1 MDEVG
6 ECQLLSGRLESPNVI
21 GRPRTGD
28 RQQSFDRLQHARHAA
43 ERERGGAEPDDFTV
57 VWPFVT
63 SDDLNRVGCGIRVI
77 EVRVKTIERL
87 FEQRVAEHSRDR
99 YYSSMRVLRKALAGV
114 ILLAVVAFV
123 AAYIYARRS
132 IPVLNGTIEVIGPS
146 APIDI
151 IRDADAIPHVFASTK
166 LDALFGLGY
175 VHAQDR
181 LWQMEFQRRIGFG
194 RLSEIFGATTL
205 PQDRFLRTV
214 GFGRAAR
221 ATWDR
226 LDSPAK
232 RQVEAYVAG
241 VNAFVADHHGSRLPP
256 EFSLLRFEPE
266 PWSGPDVVVWQKM
279 VAWDL
284 SGNYSLELIRHDIL
298 NKVGSEKLSELMP
311 PYARNGSSILTE
323 RETAPLRF
331 PGSTIGRSG
340 SKSTAFSQMSA
351 CHAGK
356 DRLAINCSA
365 NSSTHAA
372 LLSGL
377 TEGLPEVSQVLLG
390 GSKAEALGSNNWV
403 VDGSRTVS
411 GFPLLANDPHLN
423 ARLPSIWYLAH
434 LSAGDYDAIGASFPG
449 TPGIILGRNR
459 SIAWGAT
466 NVAADVEDLY
476 REQIDTSGKLVEYRG
491 KLEPLQIIPETIRI
505 RGREDVHLDV
515 RISRHGPLVSD
526 ALNANNAA
534 SSVAARRAL
543 APLEP
548 LAFRWTA
555 LDADDTTLAAML
567 KISEAHSWSDFT
579 EALRDFVV
587 PSQNFVYADTAG
599 HIGYYAPG
607 RVPIRSNGDGSLPST
622 GWTGESEWTGWI
634 PFDDLPHTYDPPGH
648 VIVTANQRPMPASYP
663 YLVGLDWPES
673 YRAQRIANLL
683 DDRTKLNPDDFATIQ
698 RDTFSLH
705 AQTILPLLLSLARPE
720 GAATTEAIRVLRRW
734 NYDAR
739 PESAAAAIYEAW
751 FLHLA
756 PMLLADKLGQL
767 TMESYQG
774 RFSYVTRFLQ
784 RTLAA
789 GTDAASNQRS
799 HPGDAAGQT
808 GGFWCDDPSTTK
820 QETCEWAVSRA
831 LRSAIEDL
839 VRRQGSNMSR
849 WRWDVVHRARFPHQ
863 GLDSVF
869 GIGRLL
875 SRSAPSAGDWSTVN
889 VGSVTTDNPYDQ
901 MSIASYRQIIDLSPA
916 NDSRFIDAV
925 GQSGHPQSPH
935 YDDFLS
941 DWQAVKHRPMRIE
954 RTDIEQGAIGRIR
967 LTPR

>member
-1 MDEVG
+1 
-6 ECQLLSGRLESPNVI
+6 
-21 GRPRTGD
+21 
-28 RQQSFDRLQHARHAA
+28 
-43 ERERGGAEPDDFTV
+43 
-57 VWPFVT
+57 
-63 SDDLNRVGCGIRVI
+63 
-77 EVRVKTIERL
+77 L

-114 ILLAVVAFV
+114 ILLAVVAV
-123 AAYIYARRS
+123 GAAYVYARRS
-132 IPVLNGTIEVIGPS
+132 LPVLNGTFAVLGPS

-151 IRDADAIPHVFASTK
+151 VRDADAIPHVFASTK

-194 RLSEIFGATTL
+194 RLSEVFGATTL

-226 LDSPAK
+226 LPGPAR

-241 VNAFVADHHGSRLPP
+241 VNAFLADHHGSRLPP

-284 SGNYSLELIRHDIL
+284 SGNYSLELLRHDIL
-298 NKVGSEKLSELMP
+298 DKVGSERLSELMP
-311 PYARNGSSILTE
+311 PYARDGLSILTE
-323 RETAPLRF
+323 REAAPLRF
-331 PGSTIGRSG
+331 PASNIGGSG
-340 SKSTAFSQMSA
+340 SKSAAFSKVSA
-351 CHAGK
+351 CAAGK
-356 DRLAINCSA
+356 NRLAIDCSA
-365 NSSTHAA
+365 DSTTHAA
-372 LLSGL
+372 FLSGL
-377 TEGLPEVSQVLLG
+377 SEGLPEVSRVLLG
-390 GSKAEALGSNNWV
+390 GSRAEALGSNNWV
-403 VDGSRTVS
+403 IDGSRTVS

-459 SIAWGAT
+459 SVAWGAT

-476 REQIDTSGKLVEYRG
+476 REQIDPSGTLAEYRG
-491 KLEPLQIIPETIRI
+491 KLEPLQVIPETIRI
-505 RGREDVHLDV
+505 RGRNDVHLDV

-526 ALNANNAA
+526 AINANNAA
-534 SSVAARRAL
+534 SSIPARRAL

-607 RVPIRSNGDGSLPST
+607 RIPIRSSGDGSLPSA

-634 PFDDLPHTYDPPGH
+634 PFEDLPHTFDPPGH

-663 YLVGLDWPES
+663 YLLGLDWPES
-673 YRAQRIANLL
+673 YRARRIANLL
-683 DDRTKLNPDDFATIQ
+683 DDRPKLNPDDFAAIQ
-698 RDTFSLH
+698 RDTLSLH
-705 AQTILPLLLSLARPE
+705 AQTILPLLLSLARPD
-720 GAATTEAIRVLRRW
+720 GAAATDAIRMLRRW

-751 FLHLA
+751 FLQLA
-756 PMLLADKLGQL
+756 PMLLGDRLGRL
-767 TMESYQG
+767 TTESYQG
-774 RFSYVTRFLQ
+774 RFSYITRFLQ

-789 GTDAASNQRS
+789 WTDLESNRGGTS
-799 HPGDAAGQT
+799 GDLGRRT
-808 GGFWCDDPSTTK
+808 GGSWCVDSSAAQ
-820 QETCEWAVSRA
+820 QETCEGAVSRA
-831 LRSAIEDL
+831 LHLAIEDL
-839 VRRQGSNMSR
+839 VRRQGSDMSR
-849 WRWDVVHRARFPHQ
+849 WRWDIVHRARFPHQ
-863 GLDSVF
+863 GLDGVF
-869 GIGRLL
+869 GLGRLL

-889 VGSVTTDNPYDQ
+889 VGSVATDNPYDQ
-901 MSIASYRQIIDLSPA
+901 ISIASYRQIIDLSPA

-925 GQSGHPQSPH
+925 GQSGHPQSHH

-941 DWQAVKHRPMRIE
+941 DWHAVKHRAMRIE
-954 RTDIEQGAIGRIR
+954 RADIERGRMGR
-967 LTPR
+967 LKLTPR

>member
-6 ECQLLSGRLESPNVI
+6 ERRPLLRRLERPNVG
-21 GRPRTGD
+21 GRPRTSD
-28 RQQSFDRLQHARHAA
+28 RHQPFDRLQHARHAA
-43 ERERGGAEPDDFTV
+43 ERERGGTEPDDLTV
-57 VWPFVT
+57 VWPLVT
-63 SDDLNRVGCGIRVI
+63 PDNLNRVGCGIRVI
-77 EVRVKTIERL
+77 EVRVKTIEGL
-87 FEQRVAEHSRDR
+87 LEQRVAEHGRDR
-99 YYSSMRVLRKALAGV
+99 YYSSMRVLRKALGFV

-123 AAYIYARRS
+123 AAYVYAGRS
-132 IPVLNGTIEVIGPS
+132 LPVLNGTIEVIGLS

-194 RLSEIFGATTL
+194 RLSEVFGPTAL

-226 LDSPAK
+226 LASPAK

-241 VNAFVADHHGSRLPP
+241 VNAFLVNHHGSRLPP

-266 PWSGPDVVVWQKM
+266 PWNGPDVVVWQKM

-284 SGNYSLELIRHDIL
+284 SGNYSLELLRHDIL
-298 NKVGSEKLSELMP
+298 DKVGSERMSALMP
-311 PYARNGSSILTE
+311 PYPLDGLSILTE
-323 RETAPLRF
+323 REAAPLRF
-331 PGSTIGRSG
+331 PPFSIGGSS
-340 SKSTAFSQMSA
+340 SKSTAFSKMNA
-351 CHAGK
+351 CAVGK
-356 DRLAINCSA
+356 DRLAIDCSA
-365 NSSTHAA
+365 DSSTHAA
-372 LLSGL
+372 FLTGL
-377 TEGLPEVSQVLLG
+377 MEGLPEVSRVLLG
-390 GSKAEALGSNNWV
+390 GSRAEALGSNNWV

-434 LSAGDYDAIGASFPG
+434 LSAGDYAAIGASFPG

-476 REQIDTSGKLVEYRG
+476 REQIDTSGKLAEYRG
-491 KLEPLQIIPETIRI
+491 KLEPLQVIPETIRI

-526 ALNANNAA
+526 AINANNAA
-534 SSVAARRAL
+534 SPIAARRAL

-587 PSQNFVYADTAG
+587 PSQNFVYADAAG

-607 RVPIRSNGDGSLPST
+607 RIPIRSSGDGSLPSA

-648 VIVTANQRPMPASYP
+648 VIITANQRPMPASYP
-663 YLVGLDWPES
+663 YLLGLDWPEA

-683 DDRTKLNPDDFATIQ
+683 DDRSNLNPDDFAAIQ
-698 RDTFSLH
+698 RDTLSLH
-705 AQTILPLLLSLARPE
+705 AQTILPLLLSLVRPD
-720 GAATTEAIRVLRRW
+720 GAAATEAIRMLRRW

-751 FLHLA
+751 FFHLA
-756 PMLLADKLGQL
+756 PMLLGDKLGRL
-767 TMESYQG
+767 TTESYQG

-789 GTDAASNQRS
+789 AAASESSRADKS
-799 HPGDAAGQT
+799 GDASRHT
-808 GGFWCDDPSTTK
+808 DEFWCDDPRTK
-820 QETCEWAVSRA
+820 EPETCEWAVSKA
-831 LRSAIEDL
+831 LHLAIDDL
-839 VRRQGSNMSR
+839 VRRQGSNLSR
-849 WRWDVVHRARFPHQ
+849 WRWDAVHRARFPHQ

-869 GIGRLL
+869 GLGRLL
-875 SRSAPSAGDWSTVN
+875 SRSAPSVGDWSTVN
-889 VGSVTTDNPYDQ
+889 VGSVATDNPYDQ
-901 MSIASYRQIIDLSPA
+901 ISIASYRQIIDLSPA
-916 NDSRFIDAV
+916 NDSHFIDAV

-935 YDDFLS
+935 YDDFLN
-941 DWQAVKHRPMRIE
+941 DWHAVKHRSMRIE
-954 RTDIEQGAIGRIR
+954 RADIEQGAIGRIR
-967 LTPR
+967 LAPR